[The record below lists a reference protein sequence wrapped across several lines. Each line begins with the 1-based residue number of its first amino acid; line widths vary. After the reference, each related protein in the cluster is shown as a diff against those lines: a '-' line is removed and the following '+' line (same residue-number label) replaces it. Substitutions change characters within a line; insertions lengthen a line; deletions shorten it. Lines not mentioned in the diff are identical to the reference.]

1 MGSICKGKE
10 VWKSRSYQVTIV
22 TIRGS
27 LDWEEMGNG
36 VRNPVIRRLL
46 CFTRAI
52 GFDRG
57 TGKLADSLRD
67 AGCRVWLR
75 GST

>member
-1 MGSICKGKE
+1 MDSICEGKT
-10 VWKSRSYQVTIV
+10 VWKSRSYKATIV
-22 TIRGS
+22 STRER
-27 LDWEEMGNG
+27 LDWEELGNG
-36 VRNPVIRRLL
+36 VRNPVIRRLT

-67 AGCRVWLR
+67 AGCGVWLR